1 MRRTLDASTLRR
13 LAVQADVDPRSL
25 QRLLRGEHVR
35 GAAGHRARRVLV
47 EFGYLTEPSATEQ
60 RPTAA
65 KK

>member
-1 MRRTLDASTLRR
+1 MKTIDASTLRR

-25 QRLLRGEHVR
+25 LRLYHGKAVR

-47 EFGYLTEPSATEQ
+47 EAGYLTEPTSGEQ
-60 RPTAA
+60 PPVEP

>member
-1 MRRTLDASTLRR
+1 MKSIDASTLRR

-25 QRLLRGEHVR
+25 LRLYHGTPVR

-47 EFGYLTEPSATEQ
+47 EAGYLSEPATTEQ
-60 RPTAA
+60 PLVEP